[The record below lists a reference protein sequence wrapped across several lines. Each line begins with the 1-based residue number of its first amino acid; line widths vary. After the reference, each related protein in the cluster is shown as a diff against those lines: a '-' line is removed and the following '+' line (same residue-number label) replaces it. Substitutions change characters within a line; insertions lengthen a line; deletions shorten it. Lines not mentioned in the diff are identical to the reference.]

1 MHKPSDTRWLS
12 HERCVKAVKKSYSA
26 IVLAL
31 NSIYNDSHR
40 PEALGLVK
48 ILSKPSTIYAIFLLD
63 EVLPQTAGLSRVLQS
78 VCLDLSVI
86 STLVDNTLHVLDEA
100 MEPAANSILQL
111 QDAREELSTIE
122 VNVSAT
128 DALAFLRS
136 TGKPFVSN
144 LKANISSRFVSQ
156 DIVSAFSIFDPKK
169 VPSITSPDIKTY
181 GEALLNKLVAH
192 FGVAKNAI
200 TLAGLECDKRSHCV

>member
-1 MHKPSDTRWLS
+1 M
-12 HERCVKAVKKSYSA
+12 
-26 IVLAL
+26 
-31 NSIYNDSHR
+31 
-40 PEALGLVK
+40 
-48 ILSKPSTIYAIFLLD
+48 
-63 EVLPQTAGLSRVLQS
+63 
-78 VCLDLSVI
+78 CLDLSVI

-100 MEPAANSILQL
+100 MEPAANWILQL

-136 TGKPFVSN
+136 TGKPFVLN

-169 VPSITSPDIKTY
+169 VPSITSPDIKSI
-181 GEALLNKLVAH
+181 L
-192 FGVAKNAI
+192 
-200 TLAGLECDKRSHCV
+200 